1 MVELLQKISGTWRSL
16 EAARNHGAV
25 RSCIPTKRKRAQD
38 VFDGMWLL
46 FEENTPAPGSRPSDL
61 IALQLDR
68 RSSPHAAE
76 T

>member
-1 MVELLQKISGTWRSL
+1 VVTAAAGLGRMVELLQKISDIWRSL
-16 EAARNHGAV
+16 EAAHNHRAV

-46 FEENTPAPGSRPSDL
+46 FEEDLRLPGVVPR
-61 IALQLDR
+61 
-68 RSSPHAAE
+68 

>member
-1 MVELLQKISGTWRSL
+1 MVELLQKISDIWRSL
-16 EAARNHGAV
+16 EAAHNHRAV

-46 FEENTPAPGSRPSDL
+46 FEEDLRLPGVVPR
-61 IALQLDR
+61 
-68 RSSPHAAE
+68 